1 MRDFVQRYES
11 SLPEHAWPNYTLGDH
26 DSPRLASRI
35 PRSDLPLAAVLLL
48 TLRGTPFLYYGDE
61 LGMENIHVPPEAT
74 RDPWE
79 RVEPG
84 RGRDGARTPMPWD
97 DSEFAGFSRQQPWL
111 PIGAEH
117 RKANVT
123 SLREDEKSLL
133 HVYRKLISLRKSRSA
148 LILGSLELL
157 RSDQPG
163 LLAFRRW
170 LGE

>member
-1 MRDFVQRYES
+1 
-11 SLPEHAWPNYTLGDH
+11 
-26 DSPRLASRI
+26 
-35 PRSDLPLAAVLLL
+35 
-48 TLRGTPFLYYGDE
+48 
-61 LGMENIHVPPEAT
+61 
-74 RDPWE
+74 
-79 RVEPG
+79 
-84 RGRDGARTPMPWD
+84 MPWD